1 MICDVI
7 RDKSV
12 PDQKRGSQENRNCF
26 AVADSDEYKILPS
39 CCEAYPTFNMI
50 LFQALEFID
59 QLEKDLDDDEEW
71 QKLSDER
78 KALFESFVYAPGN
91 PVLHDTTFRLDEN
104 FDKKQLWNVC
114 EERFRKSVTEDAE
127 KLELV
132 FYLAVHRME
141 IVRQDILYNFEKH
154 VLVATERNK
163 DHRAMDLLRFYGTFN
178 ASHDVS
184 PPLHSYGTL
193 KNDSSGDCRS
203 SAITSVLKADRIHHN
218 MFRDKDSEINC
229 QKFKRFKIGGQLD
242 PDLNLETLI
251 SNFGLNEQ
259 KDKLMS
265 FLPEALANL
274 QHARSFLARRGGSRM
289 ESLTQTVFYV
299 FLSDLM
305 EKMNS
310 SFCSQSN
317 GNVAVV
323 AGMDAVEVEVTV
335 CKEYMRRNAK
345 KQKLNSRCGVS
356 SQKTK
361 LQIKSDVVILE
372 GRTDKYNQDSV
383 GIQQQ
388 KVFLDSKVNIEI
400 KEWGLLANLKN
411 KSPMTQVAAE
421 SMARSIKKN
430 NKKNDGWLFSLLT
443 DCMVLYC
450 VCHNVAKQEYW
461 ISRSVQTPE
470 EMLLSICW
478 LHLKSI
484 GIVQVGTMDRWETD
498 EWSDGEVEE
507 EDDEVEDDEGK
518 TSSVPEEES
527 IDDAINEPAN
537 DEQKE
542 QIILSAEIFD
552 YIMNDN
558 PDEEE
563 EEMQREKW
571 QTFFLMENHR
581 KYGTPLPL
589 TEKFLSLHNAT
600 DNAQA

>member
-1 MICDVI
+1 MTSLGTD
-7 RDKSV
+7 R
-12 PDQKRGSQENRNCF
+12 KRGSQENRNCF

-114 EERFRKSVTEDAE
+114 EERFRKWITEDAE
-127 KLELV
+127 KLELLL
-132 FYLAVHRME
+132 YLAVHRME
-141 IVRQDILYNFEKH
+141 LVRQDILYNFEKH

-193 KNDSSGDCRS
+193 KNDSSGDSCRS

-218 MFRDKDSEINC
+218 MFRDKNSEINC

-251 SNFGLNEQ
+251 ANFGLNEQ

-305 EKMNS
+305 EKMKS
-310 SFCSQSN
+310 SFSSQSN

-323 AGMDAVEVEVTV
+323 TGMDAVEVEVTV

-400 KEWGLLANLKN
+400 KEWGFLANLKN
-411 KSPMTQVAAE
+411 KSPMTQVSAE

-430 NKKNDGWLFSLLT
+430 SKKNDGWLFSLLT
-443 DCMVLYC
+443 DCVVLYC
-450 VCHNVAKQEYW
+450 VCHDVDKKNYW

-478 LHLKSI
+478 LYLTSI
-484 GIVQVGTMDRWETD
+484 GIVPAGTLDRWETD
-498 EWSDGEVEE
+498 EGNDG
-507 EDDEVEDDEGK
+507 EVEDDEGK
-518 TSSVPEEES
+518 TSSVLES
-527 IDDAINEPAN
+527 IDESN
-537 DEQKE
+537 DT
-542 QIILSAEIFD
+542 SD
-552 YIMNDN
+552 RNTTNDGN
-558 PDEEE
+558 ADTGATSQEYEKNVPVVSFESMDDEEE